1 MTPSARELSSPLWIG
16 RGLEDPGTGLL
27 LSVPLI
33 SDDGYYQN
41 MIILSL
47 VFAIGASGLNII
59 TGFAGYVSLGQG
71 ASSASAATP
80 SACCDEVPRHP
91 AVGVGAGRG
100 GRRRRGG
107 ADSRPGVP
115 AVPRAVV

>member
-16 RGLEDPGTGLL
+16 RGLVALATVLL
-27 LSVPLI
+27 LSFPLI

-80 SACCDEVPRHP
+80 SACWRRSSP
-91 AVGVGAGRG
+91 AS
-100 GRRRRGG
+100 RRGCG
-107 ADSRPGVP
+107 CRSRGSSP
-115 AVPRAVV
+115 PRWR